1 LVLNGNEIGG
11 GSIRIHNGN
20 IQRKVFKILG
30 LSEKESNDQFGFLIN
45 SFKYGAPPHGG
56 IAIGFDRLVAILNG
70 QESIRDFIAF
80 PKNNQGKDIMLNSP
94 SSISK
99 EQLEELDLKINN
111 PKNK

>member
-1 LVLNGNEIGG
+1 MKLEADLFE
-11 GSIRIHNGN
+11 SIMEN

-70 QESIRDFIAF
+70 NESIRDFIAF
-80 PKNNQGKDIMLNSP
+80 Q
-94 SSISK
+94 
-99 EQLEELDLKINN
+99 KII
-111 PKNK
+111 KVKTLC